1 MDYQFV
7 AVAADVA
14 MLHMQPRMLAVAVG
28 KIVAHTVDSIDDTHC
43 NLVEP
48 LLVSLKAA
56 QMVVILVSLHLAN
69 HVADHPYL
77 HVVAVVMPNFL
88 NLLAHLVSFPAK
100 KLLRWTSARA

>member
-1 MDYQFV
+1 MDYRF
-7 AVAADVA
+7 AVVVADVA
-14 MLHMQPRMLAVAVG
+14 MLHMQPRTAVAVG

-56 QMVVILVSLHLAN
+56 QMVVILVSLPLAN

-77 HVVAVVMPNFL
+77 HVVVAVVMPNFL

-100 KLLRWTSARA
+100 KLLRWTSA

>member
-1 MDYQFV
+1 MDYRF
-7 AVAADVA
+7 AVVVADVA
-14 MLHMQPRMLAVAVG
+14 MLHMQPRTAVAVG

-56 QMVVILVSLHLAN
+56 QMVVILVSLPLAN

-88 NLLAHLVSFPAK
+88 NLLAHQVSFPAT
-100 KLLRWTSARA
+100 KLLRWTSAHA